1 MREGRNLPALLHEMD
16 WVLPLRSPVATLLA
30 NLFTWFG
37 YTPFFLIFLPVGYWL
52 GGRALFTRLTV
63 LVALTAL
70 ANAWF
75 KDFWLVPRPDL
86 AYALDPRVGETYGM
100 PSGHAQVAAA
110 MWFWLAYESRR
121 GWAFVAAA
129 AITFA
134 VSFSRVYLGVHDVS
148 QVLVGVGL
156 GLGGLVVYA
165 WIVGPAA
172 RFWQMLPEG
181 ARLAAIAA
189 GVPLL
194 WLIWPNGQ
202 RPDQAAAVLLLLAGW
217 WAGVMFDRRVNPPA
231 SIPRIWWYQAAAM
244 ALGIAVLFA
253 LRVSTVALGAALHL
267 DPRGTGWASALIL
280 GFYATGIA
288 PAGFLA
294 IGLRRQDAV
303 PDA

>member
-1 MREGRNLPALLHEMD
+1 MKEGRKLHALLHEMD
-16 WVLPLRSPVATLLA
+16 WVLPLRSPFATMLA

-37 YTPFFLIFLPVGYWL
+37 YTPFFLIFLPIGYWL

-63 LVALTAL
+63 LVAFTAL
-70 ANAWF
+70 ANVWF

-156 GLGGLVVYA
+156 GLGGLVIYA
-165 WIVGPAA
+165 GVVGPAA
-172 RFWQMLPEG
+172 RFWQILPEG

-217 WAGVMFDRRVNPPA
+217 WAGVMFDRRVVPA
-231 SIPRIWWYQAAAM
+231 ASMPRIWHYQAAAM

-267 DPRGTGWASALIL
+267 DPRGTGLASALIL

-288 PAGFLA
+288 PAAFLA
-294 IGLRRQDAV
+294 IGLRRQDAM